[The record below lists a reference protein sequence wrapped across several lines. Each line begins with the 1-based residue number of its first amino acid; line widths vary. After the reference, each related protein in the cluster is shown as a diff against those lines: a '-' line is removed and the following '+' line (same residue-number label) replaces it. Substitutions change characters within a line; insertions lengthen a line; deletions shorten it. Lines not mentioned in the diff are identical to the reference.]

1 MFNQYPYYVL
11 ARKEEKEKYGKIC
24 SRTRPRPA
32 ELVLIL
38 LNFWDFSPIFSFSL
52 DIMLIL
58 CYYIHVGGGKL
69 NLLIWSVLFSCCFV
83 TDIFP
88 LNLPN

>member
-24 SRTRPRPA
+24 PRTRPCPA

-38 LNFWDFSPIFSFSL
+38 LNF
-52 DIMLIL
+52 
-58 CYYIHVGGGKL
+58 
-69 NLLIWSVLFSCCFV
+69 
-83 TDIFP
+83 
-88 LNLPN
+88 